1 MYFHSYSRRTKS
13 SIAAILAAGL
23 LLIPQAGLAAR
34 NDDAADIDAMIRE
47 QQQKLDEL
55 TARKNSEN
63 NDKLARQID
72 ALEEQLKEL
81 KNRKNYDAEGAIESL
96 AAQIA
101 DLQAQMQEQN
111 EIKERILVA
120 LESLENLAEMKN
132 QQSDVVPVTEYA
144 DYSGGGVALVNPAPN
159 GESVSYT
166 QDAINSQGN
175 STMVFRYQPNHLY
188 KIYCRTGF
196 ITDLALHKG
205 ETINFVGGGDT
216 SAWAINSSTVDGVP
230 HIYIKPVVETS
241 TTNII
246 VTTNKRSYQI
256 IVNTSDWYNP
266 MVRWTY
272 NDEDMADALA
282 RQRRD
287 EATITDTMNGM
298 SVTDLNFD
306 YSIKGSSDN
315 KPSMVFDDGE
325 KTVIKYNK
333 KLPKKAP
340 AIFIRERGHNGV
352 SLVNFKMKDNCYI
365 LDRVVD
371 QAELRFSDSDVV
383 SISRKK

>member
-1 MYFHSYSRRTKS
+1 MIISKS
-13 SIAAILAAGL
+13 LKNNVLACFIAMGTLMA
-23 LLIPQAGLAAR
+23 PQAAFAASS
-34 NDDAADIDAMIRE
+34 DADIDAMIRE

-55 TARKNSEN
+55 NARRNNQNS
-63 NDKLARQID
+63 DKLAKQID
-72 ALEEQLKEL
+72 ALQAQLQEL
-81 KNRKNYDAEGAIESL
+81 KNRKNYDAEGAIDSL

-101 DLQAQMQEQN
+101 DLQEQMARQN
-111 EIKERILVA
+111 EIRDRMLDALER
-120 LESLENLAEMKN
+120 LESLVEQK
-132 QQSDVVPVTEYA
+132 QQQEVAVPVV
-144 DYSGGGVALVNPAPN
+144 DYGSYSAGAAALVNPAPN
-159 GESVSYT
+159 GSVSYT

-175 STMVFRYQPNHLY
+175 STMIFRYQPNHLY

-196 ITDLALHKG
+196 ITDLAFHKG

-246 VTTNKRSYQI
+246 VTTNKRSYQL

-272 NDEDMADALA
+272 NDEDMAQAIA
-282 RQRRD
+282 QKRRD
-287 EATITDTMNGM
+287 EVTITDTLSGK
-298 SVTDLNFD
+298 SVTDLNFN
-306 YSIKGSSDN
+306 YEIRGSGSN

-325 KTVIKYNK
+325 KTIIKYNGST
-333 KLPKKAP
+333 PKKAP
-340 AIFIRERGHNGV
+340 AVFIRERGHKGV

-383 SISRKK
+383 SIKRKK